1 MGERRTLG
9 QILMSFGRIDDE
21 DVGRALAYQG
31 EHGGYFGEALL
42 ALGYVTPEELEWGLA
57 AQFDLPYVFP
67 EAEAIDPEAASLVT
81 PEWALTHLTL
91 PIMKTADTLTVIVD
105 SPIKTEA
112 VDQLEAR
119 TDRRIELALAPAAKI
134 RELIRKVFGRDDVLD
149 EGQRAVSSLGEVL
162 TAALEAGSKAFGIST
177 RGAWAHGWYDDRDT
191 VQRVALDSRWQKE
204 LAEFVTPSAP
214 EGPTTGPRS
223 AKWQAHV
230 AREGVVASVQVSYL
244 SSPGGTEYLFR
255 PTHERSALYERF
267 SPPTSGIVSEIRLL
281 ARTGAARFAVTF
293 EPAQLASEM
302 LPYLPALLFEP
313 SWRSVHVTDRERAVP
328 EDVFAIRV
336 SGEPEAR
343 ASAVRALR
351 SFHFDVAT
359 VDLSGPPEQWA
370 QAAAD
375 VATVTFLYW
384 EGGKV
389 PEAEADIR
397 WELRIQSPSDGQV
410 EWSLHP
416 LSS

>member
-9 QILMSFGRIDDE
+9 QILMSFGRINDE

-67 EAEAIDPEAASLVT
+67 EAEAIDPEAASLVS

-134 RELIRKVFGRDDVLD
+134 RELIRKVFGRDDVLE

-162 TAALEAGSKAFGIST
+162 TAALDAGAKAFGVST
-177 RGAWAHGWYDDRDT
+177 RGAWAHGWYDDRGT
-191 VQRVALDSRWQKE
+191 VRRVALNSRWQKE
-204 LAEFVTPSAP
+204 MAEFVTPSAP
-214 EGPTTGPRS
+214 EGPPNGPNS
-223 AKWQAHV
+223 ATWQAHV

-244 SSPGGTEYLFR
+244 SSPGGSEYLFK
-255 PTHERSALYERF
+255 PTHERSALFERF

-293 EPAQLASEM
+293 EPPTLANEM

-313 SWRSVHVTDRERAVP
+313 SWRSVHITDREHPVP

-336 SGEPEAR
+336 SGQNEAR
-343 ASAVRALR
+343 GSAVRALR

-359 VDLSGPPEQWA
+359 VDLSGSPEVWA
-370 QAAAD
+370 RAAAD
-375 VATVTFLYW
+375 VATVAFLLW
-384 EGGKV
+384 DGAGAHG
-389 PEAEADIR
+389 PDADIR
-397 WELRIQSPSDGQV
+397 WELRLQSPSEGQV

-416 LSS
+416 LTS

>member
-67 EAEAIDPEAASLVT
+67 EAEAIDPEAASLVS
-81 PEWALTHLTL
+81 PEGALTHLTL

-134 RELIRKVFGRDDVLD
+134 RELIRKVFGRDDVPE

-162 TAALEAGSKAFGIST
+162 TAALDAGSKAFGIST
-177 RGAWAHGWYDDRDT
+177 RGAWAHGWYDERGT
-191 VQRVALDSRWQKE
+191 VRRIALNSRWQKE
-204 LAEFVTPSAP
+204 LAEFVTPSTP
-214 EGPTTGPRS
+214 EGPTNGPRS
-223 AKWQAHV
+223 ATWPAHV

-255 PTHERSALYERF
+255 PIHERSALYERF

-293 EPAQLASEM
+293 EPAQLAGEM

-313 SWRSVHVTDRERAVP
+313 SWRCVHVTDRERTVP

-336 SGEPEAR
+336 SGETEAR

-359 VDLSGPPEQWA
+359 VDLSGPPETWA
-370 QAAAD
+370 RAAAD
-375 VATVTFLYW
+375 VATVTFLFW
-384 EGGKV
+384 EGGGV
-389 PEAEADIR
+389 PSTEADIR
-397 WELRIQSPSDGQV
+397 WELRVQSPSDGQV